1 MDKNV
6 IALLFAGLFA
16 VTFAVSKYQTDQKIA
31 NREHYQDTFLATDY
45 SNGNWVARPNFR
57 ADLSPRFDAE
67 RVGGGNI
74 TGEFPGMSVQG
85 AGVTPVESLMDL
97 STNPSYASI
106 GGPNSAYSDPRLS
119 GGLSTN
125 HVNEILSQKFG
136 RSGQDYVE
144 PKSLLPVPDM
154 KKALAKDPSDPNTF
168 MYDRYIFAPLKRR
181 YGNVNVD
188 FIRGDIPIQQYRTG
202 WFDARPVASVDLSQG
217 YFSDFLDIQQSTM
230 LKDTMFNRAPD
241 QVQQELPWGRL
252 AEKTIYSLV

>member
-1 MDKNV
+1 MDKSA
-6 IALLFAGLFA
+6 IAILFAGLFA
-16 VTFAVSKYQTDQKIA
+16 VSFALSKYQAAQKIA
-31 NREHYQDTFLATDY
+31 KREHYQNTFLASDY
-45 SNGNWVARPNFR
+45 SGGNWVARPNFR

-97 STNPSYASI
+97 ATNPSYAAM
-106 GGPNSAYSDPRLS
+106 GGPNAAYSDPRLQ

-125 HVNEILSQKFG
+125 QVNEILSQKFG
-136 RSGQDYVE
+136 RSGQEYVE

-168 MYDRYIFAPLKRR
+168 MYDRYLFAPLKRR
-181 YGNVNVD
+181 YGNVQVD

-202 WFDARPVASVDLSQG
+202 WFDSRPVAQNDVAQG
-217 YFSDFLDIQQSTM
+217 YFSDYLDVQQSTI
-230 LKDTMFNRAPD
+230 LKDTMFNRAPN
-241 QVQQELPWGRL
+241 QVEQELPFGRL
-252 AEKTIYSLV
+252 AEKSIYSLL